1 MARGSRARDG
11 RVARSEVTPSRK
23 HNGLPASKVDAEEF
37 DLDYQLLKG
46 MNPDGV
52 KAASE
57 GKEATGMAQ
66 AKMRLIVAIGERM
79 EALAKDPNWKG
90 NNEMNDPTSPFNLKN
105 LKEALTNQSRE
116 FSYQFDAN
124 GDLVSW
130 SKGTKGRVQSY
141 YLKGMLK
148 GGVDVHNHPSEKDRP
163 FGWTFSGQDFISY
176 NNSGVAVGIV
186 HSREGE
192 YRLDFPDSFS
202 QRSRAEVER
211 MASDFDY
218 RFNAIQS
225 GAQMLLNKAISEGG
239 RDGNPIVSLAVLLES
254 VSRVAGQLM
263 LAETQKVAKQIGA
276 KFTFTPNKGY
286 EGWKPLSFSDDNETR
301 ERNFKEIVANPSPEH
316 KIVSGLRKPP
326 HLTTF
331 KAPPAVTARGYTIG
345 EPRDVKAPRKP
356 RTPKPKEEPQESSNN
371 NYFRL

>member
-1 MARGSRARDG
+1 MPANTADRD
-11 RVARSEVTPSRK
+11 
-23 HNGLPASKVDAEEF
+23 EF
-37 DLDYQLLKG
+37 YYDYQLLKAG
-46 MNPDGV
+46 NPSALE
-52 KAASE
+52 AALD
-57 GKEATGMAQ
+57 GKEATGPVQ
-66 AKMRLIVAIGERM
+66 AKFRLIAAIGERM

-90 NNEMNDPTSPFNLKN
+90 VDEMNDPKSPFNLKN

-124 GDLVSW
+124 GQLVSW
-130 SKGTKGRVQSY
+130 SKGEKGRVVSY
-141 YLKGMLK
+141 YLPGMLK
-148 GGVDVHNHPSEKDRP
+148 GGVDVHNHPSEEERP
-163 FGWTFSGQDFISY
+163 FGWTFSGADFQSY
-176 NNSGVAVGIV
+176 SRSGVAVGIV
-186 HSREGE
+186 HAREGE

-202 QRSRAEVER
+202 QKSREEVER
-211 MASDFDY
+211 LADDFDY

-225 GAQMLLNKAISEGG
+225 GAQMLLNGAIRAGVG
-239 RDGNPIVSLAVLLES
+239 QKDIPSLRAMLTA
-254 VSRVAGQLM
+254 VSRVAGQAM
-263 LAETQKVAKQIGA
+263 LAETERVAKQIGA

-286 EGWKPLSFSDDNETR
+286 EGWKPLDVNAGTTTPQSAYMESIKT
-301 ERNFKEIVANPSPEH
+301 PPPEH

-331 KAPPAVTARGYTIG
+331 KAPPAVTARGYIIG